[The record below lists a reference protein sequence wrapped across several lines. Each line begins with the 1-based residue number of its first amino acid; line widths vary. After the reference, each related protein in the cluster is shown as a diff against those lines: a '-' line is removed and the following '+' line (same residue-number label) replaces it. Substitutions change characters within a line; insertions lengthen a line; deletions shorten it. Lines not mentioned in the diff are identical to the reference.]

1 MAQFEV
7 DPILFH
13 VPSGEIKAS
22 LLGDESP
29 SSHLAVVVPG
39 AGYSC
44 RQPLLYF
51 LIQSLLKSGHQVLT
65 IDSLYA
71 DNKNWTSLPTEDD
84 AYRYVQNDAESLFQ
98 QLQSRFNKGVHT
110 LVARSL
116 GTYSV
121 ACALE
126 KNLIHPAQI
135 VWQCPS
141 LHNKW
146 AILKNTQPRSLVI
159 IGKADPRYELAA
171 RFLPADSFVA
181 EDADHA
187 MELGNPIR
195 SIELLKQITDYT
207 MTWLETSDVDMSQL
221 ERNLRLTPEQ
231 RLIEHQA
238 GLELCSELA
247 RAGQKVYEQSQ

>member
-1 MAQFEV
+1 MAQFKI

-29 SSHLAVVVPG
+29 SSRLAVVVPG

-65 IDSLYA
+65 IDSLYS
-71 DNKNWTSLPTEDD
+71 DNRHWTSLPTEDD

-98 QLQSRFNKGVHT
+98 QLHSRFNKGVHT

-116 GTYSV
+116 GTYSI

-126 KNLIHPAQI
+126 KKLIHPAQI

-146 AILKNTQPRSLVI
+146 AVLKSAQPRSLVI

-171 RFLPADSFVA
+171 PFLPANSFVA

-187 MELGNPIR
+187 MELSDPIQ
-195 SIELLKQITDYT
+195 SIELLMQITDYT
-207 MTWLETSDVDMSQL
+207 MTWLNASDVDMSQL
-221 ERNLRLTPEQ
+221 ERNHRLTPEQ
-231 RLIEHQA
+231 RIIEHQA
-238 GLELCSELA
+238 ALEFCSELVL
-247 RAGQKVYEQSQ
+247 AGQKVYE